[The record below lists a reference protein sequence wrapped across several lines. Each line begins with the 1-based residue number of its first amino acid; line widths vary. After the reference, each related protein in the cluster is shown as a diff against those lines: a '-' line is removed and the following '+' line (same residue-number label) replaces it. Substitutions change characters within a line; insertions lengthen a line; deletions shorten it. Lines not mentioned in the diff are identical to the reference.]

1 MKISGLNIY
10 LDNNATTCVDSR
22 VLEAMLPFF
31 TENFANSSSTHAG
44 GQIAKAA
51 VNNSRRQIANLIG
64 AEESEIIFTSG
75 STEAINI
82 AIKGV
87 AEACSNKSQHIITV
101 KTEHKAVL
109 DTCNYLENHGYDVTY
124 LSVDKNGLI
133 DLEDLRMAIRQDTIL
148 VCIMYVNNET
158 GVMQPIEDISK
169 IIHKAGALFF
179 CDATQAVGKI
189 PIEVN
194 ELGIDLLC
202 MSGHKMYAPK
212 GIGALYV
219 NRNIKLPTFLHGG
232 GHEKGVRSG
241 TLNVPGIVALGK
253 ACEIAQLEM
262 EKDAFKIKALRDNLE
277 SELVK
282 EFGAKVNG
290 SFSHRCYNVSN
301 LTFPGIDAS
310 VLIGR
315 LDNIALSTGSA
326 CTSAVVEPS
335 HVLKAMGLSDEDAFA
350 AIRISFGKYNVQD
363 DIENTIEKLKLVIK

>member
-1 MKISGLNIY
+1 MHIY
-10 LDNNATTCVDSR
+10 LDNNATTSVDSR

-31 TENFANSSSTHAG
+31 TDNFANASSTHAS
-44 GQIAKAA
+44 GQLAKAA
-51 VNNSRRQIANLIG
+51 VNKSRMQVANLIG
-64 AEESEIIFTSG
+64 ADENQIIFTSG
-75 STEAINI
+75 ATEAINI
-82 AIKGV
+82 AIKG
-87 AEACSNKSQHIITV
+87 AAHAHSNKGQHIITL

-109 DTCNYLENHGYDVTY
+109 DTCNYLEERGYEVTY
-124 LSVDKNGLI
+124 LSVDHNGLI
-133 DLEDLRMAIRQDTIL
+133 NLEDLQNALRDDTIL

-158 GVMQPIEDISK
+158 GVIQPIDDIKK

-189 PIEVN
+189 PIDVN
-194 ELGIDLLC
+194 EIGIDLLC

-212 GIGALYV
+212 GIGALFV
-219 NRNIKLPTFLHGG
+219 KSSIKLPTFLHGG
-232 GHEKGVRSG
+232 GHEKGIRSG

-262 EKDAFKIKALRDNLE
+262 GKDALKIRTIRDNLE
-277 SELVK
+277 AELVK

-290 SFSHRCYNVSN
+290 SISHRCYNVSN

-326 CTSAVVEPS
+326 CTSAIVEPS
-335 HVLKAMGLSDEDAFA
+335 HVLKAMGLSDEDAFGT
-350 AIRISFGKYNVQD
+350 IRFSLGRQNELYEIRQIIDS
-363 DIENTIEKLKLVIK
+363 IKSIINY